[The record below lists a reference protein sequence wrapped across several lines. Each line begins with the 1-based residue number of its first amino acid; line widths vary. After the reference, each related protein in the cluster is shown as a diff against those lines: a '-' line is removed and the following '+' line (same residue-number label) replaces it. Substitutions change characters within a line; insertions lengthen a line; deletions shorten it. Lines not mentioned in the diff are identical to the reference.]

1 MKRLYARCAAV
12 LLCLALP
19 ASALNAADA
28 QSYPLK
34 PIRLIVGYSPG
45 GGTDVLSRVLA
56 RYLGESFKQSVI
68 VDNRPGAGGILATEL
83 VAKAPADGYT
93 LLTTPSTHS
102 INPGLY
108 AKLPYD
114 PIKDFTAVGL
124 IATSPNT
131 FVVHPSMPAKSV
143 RELIALARQRPG
155 ELSFASAGIGS
166 TTHLAGE
173 YFRSMAKIKTVH
185 VPYKGSGQAEID
197 LATGQVHYMIDS
209 TPAALPNIKAGRT
222 RPIATTGT
230 KRFSMLPDVPTVA
243 ESGLPQYE
251 SVSWWGILAPA
262 GLPSAVVERL
272 NGEMNR
278 IMNLPEVKKLVLA
291 QGAESLTGT
300 PQAFLDYIKQETTLY
315 TRIIR
320 DAGIKIE

>member
-1 MKRLYARCAAV
+1 MKRVYVTRAAA

-19 ASALNAADA
+19 AWAVSAADA
-28 QSYPLK
+28 QSYPVK

-56 RYLGESFKQSVI
+56 KYLGEAFKQTVI
-68 VDNRPGAGGILATEL
+68 VDNRAGAGGILATEL
-83 VAKAPADGYT
+83 VAKAPPDGYT

-114 PIKDFTAVGL
+114 PIKDFTAIGL

-131 FVVHPSMPAKSV
+131 LVVHPSMPARSV

-155 ELSFASAGIGS
+155 ELSFASAGVGS

-185 VPYKGSGQAEID
+185 VPYKGSGQAELD
-197 LATGQVHYMIDS
+197 LATGQVQYMIDS

-222 RPIATTGT
+222 RAIATTGA
-230 KRFSMLPDVPTVA
+230 KRFSMLPDLPTVA

-262 GLPSAVVERL
+262 GVPPALVERL
-272 NGEMNR
+272 NLEMNR
-278 IMNLPEVKKLVLA
+278 VMNLPEVKKLVLA

-300 PQAFLDYIKQETTLY
+300 PQAFLDYIKQETALY
-315 TRIIR
+315 THIIR
-320 DAGIKIE
+320 DAGIKVE

>member
-1 MKRLYARCAAV
+1 VTRAAV

-19 ASALNAADA
+19 ACAAGAADA
-28 QSYPLK
+28 QSYPAK

-56 RYLGESFKQSVI
+56 KYLGEAFKQTMI

-83 VAKAPADGYT
+83 VAKAPPDGYT

-114 PIKDFTAVGL
+114 PIKDFTAIGL

-131 FVVHPSMPAKSV
+131 LVVHPSMPARSV

-155 ELSFASAGIGS
+155 DLSFASAGVGS

-173 YFRSMAKIKTVH
+173 YFRSMARIKTVH
-185 VPYKGSGQAEID
+185 VPYKGSGQAEVD
-197 LATGQVHYMIDS
+197 LATGQVQYMIDS

-222 RPIATTGT
+222 RAIATTGA

-262 GLPSAVVERL
+262 GLPPALVERL
-272 NGEMNR
+272 NLEMNR
-278 IMNLPEVKKLVLA
+278 VMNLPEVKKLVLA

-320 DAGIKIE
+320 DAGIKVE

>member
-1 MKRLYARCAAV
+1 MDKSCVLRAAV
-12 LLCLALP
+12 SLCFPLVAMT
-19 ASALNAADA
+19 ANAADA
-28 QSYPLK
+28 QNYPTR

-45 GGTDVLSRVLA
+45 GGTDVMSRVLA
-56 RYLGESFKQSVI
+56 KYLGESFKQTVL

-83 VAKAPADGYT
+83 VAKAPPDGYM

-114 PIKDFTAVGL
+114 PIKDFTAIGL

-131 FVVHPSMPAKSV
+131 FVVHPSLPAKSV

-155 ELSFASAGIGS
+155 DLSFASAGVGS

-222 RPIATTGT
+222 RAIATTGT
-230 KRFSMLPDVPTVA
+230 KRFSILPDVPTVA

-262 GLPSAVVERL
+262 GMPPAIVERL
-272 NGEMNR
+272 NKEINR

-291 QGAESLTGT
+291 QGAESLTST

-315 TRIIR
+315 TRIIK
-320 DAGIKIE
+320 DAGIKVE